1 MPKLIMITRYH
12 TGTSSIDYIF
22 PGDSEGNYWLMDANT
37 LADSDASLSGYVGT
51 GFGRVFGY
59 GGGASVGYKSSDQR
73 TIYWYSG
80 NDAGSQ
86 FNSDG
91 TTYYY
96 ASIG

>member
-1 MPKLIMITRYH
+1 MITRYC

-37 LADSDASLSGYVGT
+37 LTDSNASLSGYVGT

-59 GGGASVGYKSSDQR
+59 GGNASVGYKSSDLR
-73 TIYWYSG
+73 TIYWYSY
-80 NDAGSQ
+80 NDAASQ
-86 FNSDG
+86 YNGDG

-96 ASIG
+96 AAIG

>member
-1 MPKLIMITRYH
+1 MITRYC

-22 PGDSEGNYWLMDANT
+22 PGGSEGDYWLVDANT
-37 LADSDASLSGYVGT
+37 LPDSASSLSGCVGT

-59 GGGASVGYKSSDQR
+59 GGSASDGYKSSDQR

-80 NDAGSQ
+80 NDAASQ
-86 FNSDG
+86 YNGDG

-96 ASIG
+96 AAIG